1 MGFAACS
8 QGKRVRCYT
17 TTGLVTQLL
26 EAREERTVQRVL
38 KQLDLHRSGLIHR
51 DVKPSNIIFVNGVA
65 KLADIGLVTDLSEA
79 QSFVGTE
86 GFIPPEGPNSS
97 QADIYALGKVLYEA
111 SMGKD
116 RQDFPEPRSGLG
128 LDADSRALM
137 EFNTVL
143 LRACAPNPKE
153 RYQSAEEMN
162 ADLALLHSG
171 QSVKDKHALERRL
184 KITRRVAVATAAVL
198 VLAVVPYYVA
208 IKEMR
213 LATAAAREE
222 AAARQSAQEQSRQA
236 KEAEAQTRTI
246 LEFFQKHVLALAR
259 PKGEPNA
266 LSRDVTVREAL
277 VEAEKRIPAAF
288 TNQPL
293 VEAQLRATLGETFW
307 YLGDAEKAIAQG
319 ERATELFRAK
329 LGLKRKETLA
339 AMNDLTMAYENNGQ
353 FGKALPLAQQTVAG
367 LTELQ
372 GKHSRE
378 THIAM
383 HSLAFLYHT
392 MGRDPEALPLERE
405 TLELRKTVLG
415 AADSDTLSSMD
426 SLAMIYRSLGLASNA
441 ISLGEET
448 VAISRKNLGLSDP
461 NTLTA
466 MGNLASSYQDA
477 GQINKALPLLKEV
490 AERRKII
497 YGPDAP
503 ATLISLNNLAS
514 AYLMNGE
521 TKEAIK
527 LHEETLR
534 LRRLKLR
541 PDHPDL
547 FASMQ
552 NLASAYAADGRLAEA
567 IAMAEAT
574 VAGRQKIYGPDHPAT
589 LQSMSSLA
597 ADYQDNRQFSNAVQ
611 MAEKVFSLAE
621 TKLGREHPVT
631 LKYLHALAAAYK
643 AAGQES
649 NALPR
654 FQEALKAEAEQK
666 ATTKKP

>member
-1 MGFAACS
+1 M
-8 QGKRVRCYT
+8 RCYT

-339 AMNDLTMAYENNGQ
+339 AMNDLTMPTGKTYNN
-353 FGKALPLAQQTVAG
+353 V
-367 LTELQ
+367 
-372 GKHSRE
+372 
-378 THIAM
+378 
-383 HSLAFLYHT
+383 
-392 MGRDPEALPLERE
+392 
-405 TLELRKTVLG
+405 
-415 AADSDTLSSMD
+415 
-426 SLAMIYRSLGLASNA
+426 
-441 ISLGEET
+441 
-448 VAISRKNLGLSDP
+448 
-461 NTLTA
+461 
-466 MGNLASSYQDA
+466 
-477 GQINKALPLLKEV
+477 
-490 AERRKII
+490 
-497 YGPDAP
+497 
-503 ATLISLNNLAS
+503 
-514 AYLMNGE
+514 
-521 TKEAIK
+521 K
-527 LHEETLR
+527 L
-534 LRRLKLR
+534 
-541 PDHPDL
+541 
-547 FASMQ
+547 
-552 NLASAYAADGRLAEA
+552 
-567 IAMAEAT
+567 
-574 VAGRQKIYGPDHPAT
+574 
-589 LQSMSSLA
+589 
-597 ADYQDNRQFSNAVQ
+597 
-611 MAEKVFSLAE
+611 
-621 TKLGREHPVT
+621 
-631 LKYLHALAAAYK
+631 
-643 AAGQES
+643 
-649 NALPR
+649 
-654 FQEALKAEAEQK
+654 
-666 ATTKKP
+666 